1 MLRCILHI
9 FVLPIQM
16 EICTEIIFLISFW
29 ISIDLR
35 YDRNISNRKLI
46 ELEHVLERVDTPS
59 SFYGIFSVWEGG
71 EVDREKF
78 SRKIISVPEVWSKTK
93 LPQCGEDTPFPL
105 SSLRFKRA
113 PHNLRIRHH
122 VAPLSRN

>member
-46 ELEHVLERVDTPS
+46 ELEHVLERTPLLLLWNL
-59 SFYGIFSVWEGG
+59 FGVGG
-71 EVDREKF
+71 RRSRSREILAKN
-78 SRKIISVPEVWSKTK
+78 
-93 LPQCGEDTPFPL
+93 
-105 SSLRFKRA
+105 
-113 PHNLRIRHH
+113 NLRPRG
-122 VAPLSRN
+122 VVEN

>member
-16 EICTEIIFLISFW
+16 EICTDIIFLISFW

-46 ELEHVLERVDTPS
+46 ELEHVLERTPLLLLWNL
-59 SFYGIFSVWEGG
+59 FDVGG
-71 EVDREKF
+71 RRSRSREILAKN
-78 SRKIISVPEVWSKTK
+78 
-93 LPQCGEDTPFPL
+93 
-105 SSLRFKRA
+105 
-113 PHNLRIRHH
+113 NLRPRG
-122 VAPLSRN
+122 VVEN